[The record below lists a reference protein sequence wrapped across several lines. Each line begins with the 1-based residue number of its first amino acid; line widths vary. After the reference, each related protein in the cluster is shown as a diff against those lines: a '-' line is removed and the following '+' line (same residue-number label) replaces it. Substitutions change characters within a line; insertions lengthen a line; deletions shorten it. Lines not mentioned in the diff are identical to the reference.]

1 MKRWRMFRE
10 RLKENDM
17 HALEIPEQSLNR
29 LRRSDDFAKGLMM
42 MCLEIADELKSAL
55 LLDSKEAST

>member
-1 MKRWRMFRE
+1 MFRE
-10 RLKENDM
+10 RLKENDT

-29 LRRSDDFAKGLMM
+29 LRRSDDFAEGLMM
-42 MCLEIADELKSAL
+42 CVEIADELKSAL